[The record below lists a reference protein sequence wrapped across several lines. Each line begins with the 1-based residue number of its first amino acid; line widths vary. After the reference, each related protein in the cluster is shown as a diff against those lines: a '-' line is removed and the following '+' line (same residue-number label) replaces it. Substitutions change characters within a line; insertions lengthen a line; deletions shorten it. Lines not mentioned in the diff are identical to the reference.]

1 MVNLPFKQLVDV
13 KRWADRGLLEAI
25 EQSRDA
31 LSEQDMNIL
40 RRLLDHIH
48 AVDRIFQH
56 HLEGKAHAYRA
67 PQSETLPGL
76 CALMSSISEGD
87 DWYADYVESLPF
99 EAFDEAV
106 DFTFTSGRP
115 ARMSRSQIILHV
127 CLHGTYHRGNA
138 GALLQLRGLSPGR
151 DSVADYLQAA
161 A

>member
-1 MVNLPFKQLVDV
+1 MVNLPFMQLVDV
-13 KRWADRGLLEAI
+13 KRWADRELLEAI

-31 LSEQDMNIL
+31 LSEQDMDIL
-40 RRLLDHIH
+40 HRLLDHIH

-56 HLEGKAHAYRA
+56 HLEGKAHTYRA
-67 PQSETLPGL
+67 PQTETLPGL
-76 CALMSSISEGD
+76 CALKSSISEGD
-87 DWYADYVESLPF
+87 DWYAAYVEALPF

-115 ARMSRSQIILHV
+115 ARMSRGQIILHV